1 MIFVYG
7 YLQLFFEKT
16 PLMSVTRL
24 YFCISVKNRYIISIG
39 ESGYFMTVTL
49 KIATKHWALSLGV
62 GIHHIGGGAAIA
74 IAIVIRLAYL
84 QRFILNIGTL
94 R

>member
-1 MIFVYG
+1 MTDGV
-7 YLQLFFEKT
+7 
-16 PLMSVTRL
+16 LMTSV
-24 YFCISVKNRYIISIG
+24 RYITLQRKRNILYGTTNQHKSPD
-39 ESGYFMTVTL
+39 ESLGI
-49 KIATKHWALSLGV
+49 KTKHWAAMLSV

-74 IAIVIRLAYL
+74 TAIVIRLAYL

>member
-1 MIFVYG
+1 
-7 YLQLFFEKT
+7 
-16 PLMSVTRL
+16 MS
-24 YFCISVKNRYIISIG
+24 YKCPD
-39 ESGYFMTVTL
+39 ESL

-74 IAIVIRLAYL
+74 TAIVIRLAYL
-84 QRFILNIGTL
+84 ERFVLNIGTL